1 MRVLSAVVLISLTA
15 CGPTTALDI
24 VDELEAVSV
33 LPVQS
38 TGGGSGTTA
47 PVTMRFPSLPV
58 TCWASPDSTCHPVTN
73 EGCAPNQLCLLTNT
87 APERVGLRCID
98 VEGTRSISQTCN
110 LQSGPYC
117 RAGMWCTR
125 ARAGRSAV
133 RRPTASVARPATPST
148 RASAPS
154 ASAARRA
161 PTSAGGQARRAARTV
176 SAARATATST
186 TATDVTPSGGT
197 GRRTRAPRRAC
208 PSPPRRPTAARPKAH
223 GAATLRPCPCR

>member
-117 RAGMWCTR
+117 RAGMWCNQGTCR
-125 ARAGRSAV
+125 PVCCTSADCV
-133 RRPTASVARPATPST
+133 SGQACNPIDPRIGSFGFCGAPST
-148 RASAPS
+148 NQC
-154 ASAARRA
+154 RR
-161 PTSAGGQARRAARTV
+161 S
-176 SAARATATST
+176 
-186 TATDVTPSGGT
+186 
-197 GRRTRAPRRAC
+197 
-208 PSPPRRPTAARPKAH
+208 
-223 GAATLRPCPCR
+223 GAACRSNSECCSRDCHVDHCH